1 MAELTAL
8 HAPASLHT
16 GEIDQAV
23 LRTLAYSDIFD
34 FPLKLNELHRYLIQH
49 SATPETL
56 HLALA
61 RLSHI
66 VQDRELY
73 ALRGREGNFALRRR
87 RAANAARL
95 WPQAR
100 RFGRLIA
107 VLPFVRM
114 VAVTGALAS
123 DNVEPGADLDY
134 LIVTRPG
141 RLWLVR
147 AMVLALNR
155 IARLFGL
162 RTELCPNYLLSTN
175 ELALQDRDL
184 FTAQELAR
192 MIPLSGLD
200 VYAAMRAANSWT
212 DEILPNAAGAPAE
225 VGSVSGPS
233 LFKRVVEALLLLPP
247 VSWLETWEMKRKIAK
262 FSREGQLNSETR
274 FAADF
279 CKGHFDGHKQA
290 TLAAFESRLRELGLA

>member
-8 HAPASLHT
+8 HAPTSLHT
-16 GEIDQAV
+16 EEVEQAV
-23 LRTLAYSDIFD
+23 LRTLAYSDVFD
-34 FPLKLNELHRYLIQH
+34 FPLTLNEIHRYLIEH
-49 SATPETL
+49 SNTPETL
-56 HLALA
+56 HSVLA
-61 RLSHI
+61 RLSQAT
-66 VQDRELY
+66 QDRELY
-73 ALRGREGNFALRRR
+73 TLHGREGNFALRRR

-107 VLPFVRM
+107 ALPFVRM

-123 DNVEPGADLDY
+123 DNVETGADLDY

-155 IARLFGL
+155 VARFFGL

-175 ELALQDRDL
+175 QLALQDRDL

-200 VYAAMRAANSWT
+200 VYATMRAANSWT
-212 DEILPNAAGAPAE
+212 DEFLPNATGAPAG
-225 VGSVSGPS
+225 VGSARRPS
-233 LFKRVVEALLLLPP
+233 LLKRTIETLLLLPP
-247 VSWLETWEMKRKIAK
+247 VSWLEAWEMKRKIAK

-274 FAADF
+274 FSADY

-290 TLAAFESRLRELGLA
+290 TLAAFESRLRELGVA